1 MTRED
6 FEGRVLDA
14 REKLYRVARSY
25 LQGEQDCLDAV
36 SEAVL
41 RAWQKRSTLRRE
53 EYFDTWLMRI
63 LMRECVNI
71 QRRQKRV
78 VPVESVP
85 EMPALRDA
93 LDALPQKLRTVTVLH
108 YMEGYDVSELSRLL
122 HIPKGTVTS
131 RLHMARGRLREILK
145 EDIE

>member
-1 MTRED
+1 MGESALEQKEGKPVTRED

-14 REKLYRVARSY
+14 REKMYRVARSY

-41 RAWQKRSTLRRE
+41 RAWQKRSSLRRE

-71 QRRQKRV
+71 QRRQKRM

-85 EMPALRDA
+85 ESPATDGNIAALRDA
-93 LDALPQKLRTVTVLH
+93 LDALPPKLRTVTVPLGILNSL
-108 YMEGYDVSELSRLL
+108 ESSE
-122 HIPKGTVTS
+122 TS
-131 RLHMARGRLREILK
+131 YPSM
-145 EDIE
+145 